1 MKVCWKNYSMIGIT
15 VYMRIRIITVGK
27 IKEAF
32 YRDAMKEYLKRL
44 QKYATVE
51 IVEVADEKTIEQANQ
66 AQIESIKQKEA
77 QRILQQIKENSYVIA
92 LEINAKQMA
101 SEELAEYIRELG
113 IRGKSSIVFIIGGS
127 LGLHDSVLERADHTL
142 SFSKLTYPHQL
153 MRVILLEQVYRCFRI
168 NSNEPYHK

>member
-1 MKVCWKNYSMIGIT
+1 MIGIM

-66 AQIESIKQKEA
+66 AQIDSIKQKEA

>member
-1 MKVCWKNYSMIGIT
+1 MIGIT

-32 YRDAMKEYLKRL
+32 YRDAIKEYLKRL

-51 IVEVADEKTIEQANQ
+51 IVEVADEKTIEQANH
-66 AQIESIKQKEA
+66 AQIDSIKQKEA

>member
-66 AQIESIKQKEA
+66 AQIDSIKQKEA

>member
-1 MKVCWKNYSMIGIT
+1 MIGIM
-15 VYMRIRIITVGK
+15 VYMRIKIITVGK

-51 IVEVADEKTIEQANQ
+51 IVEVADEKTIEQANH
-66 AQIESIKQKEA
+66 AQIDSIKQKEA

>member
-1 MKVCWKNYSMIGIT
+1 MIGIT

-66 AQIESIKQKEA
+66 AQIDSIKQKEA

>member
-1 MKVCWKNYSMIGIT
+1 MIGIT

-27 IKEAF
+27 FKEAF

-66 AQIESIKQKEA
+66 AQIDSIKQKEA

-127 LGLHDSVLERADHTL
+127 LGIHDSVLERADHTL

>member
-1 MKVCWKNYSMIGIT
+1 MIGIT

-32 YRDAMKEYLKRL
+32 YRDAIKEYLKRL

-51 IVEVADEKTIEQANQ
+51 IVEVADEKTIEQANH
-66 AQIESIKQKEA
+66 AQIDSIKQKEA

-113 IRGKSSIVFIIGGS
+113 IRGKSSIAFIIGGS

>member
-1 MKVCWKNYSMIGIT
+1 MIGIT
-15 VYMRIRIITVGK
+15 VYMKIRIITVGK

-51 IVEVADEKTIEQANQ
+51 IVEVADEKTIEQANH
-66 AQIESIKQKEA
+66 AQIDSIKQKEA

-113 IRGKSSIVFIIGGS
+113 IRGKSSIAFIIGGS

>member
-1 MKVCWKNYSMIGIT
+1 MIGIM
-15 VYMRIRIITVGK
+15 VYMKIRIITVGK

-66 AQIESIKQKEA
+66 AQIDSIKQKEA

>member
-1 MKVCWKNYSMIGIT
+1 MIGIM
-15 VYMRIRIITVGK
+15 VYMRIKIITVGK

-66 AQIESIKQKEA
+66 AQIDSIKQKEA